1 MKTAVIYARY
11 SSDKQTEQ
19 SIEGQLRV
27 CRDYAERNG
36 ILIVDTYID
45 RAMTGK
51 NDHRGAFQKML
62 KDSQKKLWDYVLV
75 YKLDRFSRNKY
86 ETAIHKKTLR
96 DNGVRILSAM
106 ENIPETPEG
115 IILESLLEGMAEY
128 YSAELAQKVR
138 RGRHETR
145 LKGNFPG
152 GAVLYGY
159 RLENKKLIIEEDEAN
174 VIRYIYQEYARGI
187 YVPNIIGALSEQGI
201 FFHGKPFTKNFLYH
215 LLQNEKYTGIYRLH
229 GAVYENVYPR
239 IISDEL
245 WEKVREIR
253 KKNHFGKRSVTTIYL
268 LRGKLVC
275 GYCGQSINAETGTA
289 RNGKVMHYYKC
300 RGRKNRLGCHKETV
314 AQETLEDLI
323 LDAVTEQLQQPKSMA
338 TLIDGVLKA
347 QADARESNAALKQL
361 FYEKKKAETTL
372 QNIMAAVE
380 KGVVTETTAKRM
392 LEVEATIHDLT
403 QKITCEKSKAPVL
416 LSRED
421 ISRFYAK
428 ALRMEP
434 ALLIHYLIR
443 QIILFDDKAEIYYNT
458 PTDTTPGDGRGISF
472 FKTWKNYS
480 VYSANALLLSEN
492 RRMEFSFG
500 I

>member
-1 MKTAVIYARY
+1 M
-11 SSDKQTEQ
+11 
-19 SIEGQLRV
+19 
-27 CRDYAERNG
+27 
-36 ILIVDTYID
+36 
-45 RAMTGK
+45 
-51 NDHRGAFQKML
+51 
-62 KDSQKKLWDYVLV
+62 
-75 YKLDRFSRNKY
+75 
-86 ETAIHKKTLR
+86 
-96 DNGVRILSAM
+96 
-106 ENIPETPEG
+106 
-115 IILESLLEGMAEY
+115 
-128 YSAELAQKVR
+128 
-138 RGRHETR
+138 
-145 LKGNFPG
+145 
-152 GAVLYGY
+152 
-159 RLENKKLIIEEDEAN
+159 
-174 VIRYIYQEYARGI
+174 IRYIYQEYARGI
-187 YVPNIIGALSEQGI
+187 YVPNIIAALSEQGI

-268 LRGKLVC
+268 LRGKLIC

-361 FYEKKKAETTL
+361 YYEKKKAETAL

-392 LEVEATIHDLT
+392 LEVEAALHDLT
-403 QKITCEKSKAPVL
+403 QKIACEKSKAPVL

-421 ISRFYAK
+421 ITRFYAK

-443 QIILFDDKAEIYYNT
+443 QIVLFDDKAEIYYNT
-458 PTDTTPGDGRGISF
+458 PTDTTPGDGRG
-472 FKTWKNYS
+472 
-480 VYSANALLLSEN
+480 
-492 RRMEFSFG
+492 FSFLRHG
-500 I
+500 KTIRSIPRTRFCCPKTGGWRFRLVFERNERNRKSTLPPRQKKKSKSFPAGVRGRMVCRRPKKAPPAGYLGRWRVCDSARKRDLTRA